1 MTLSKEHFED
11 LADECEN
18 VGPKSPDE
26 SKTID
31 WLVKPFL
38 DLLGYRTEKH
48 LLVEREYSVNPKDK
62 KSEKVDFA
70 ILNQKTGK
78 PLFFVEC
85 KALDTKLSESQ
96 RQIARY
102 FSQSRGS
109 DVHIYFHLLTDGSE
123 WQFYTDLQKP
133 NILDK
138 EPFHSLNVRSIQNQD
153 IELLKLFHRDNFSPE
168 NIKKFADDKIDR
180 EKVLRFVEEN
190 ILSPSQNFIEYVT
203 KEIFNTIGND
213 KCKFVKVNLPKI
225 TTVPDEDSV
234 PKECDEGQKCRK
246 IDNNLSKS
254 DLSVFNHTEIM
265 EYTYN
270 NKCEKPDRRKYITW
284 VDMYKTVIE
293 YLLKEEKDDKNR
305 ISFGEKLDILPYA
318 KRKPNG
324 HYKPI
329 LDSCELYTN
338 LTASN
343 KVKRL
348 IIALEHHE
356 WKFSL
361 EICTVKKRRK

>member
-1 MTLSKEHFED
+1 MTLRKNHFDTLANECKEIIKH
-11 LADECEN
+11 
-18 VGPKSPDE
+18 KSPDE
-26 SKTID
+26 PKTID

-38 DLLGYRTEKH
+38 ELLGYPPEKH

-70 ILNQKTGK
+70 ILNQNTGK

-85 KALDTKLSESQ
+85 KALHTKLSECQ

-109 DVHIYFHLLTDGSE
+109 DIHIYFHLLTDGSE

-138 EPFHSLNVRSIQNQD
+138 EPFHSLDVKNIQNVD
-153 IELLKLFHRDNFSPE
+153 IQLLKHFHKDNFSPE
-168 NIKKFADDKIDR
+168 NINKFADERTNR

-190 ILSPSQNFIEYVT
+190 ILSPSQGFINYVAKTIFGTNDDKCEFVKKNFPVLKIRSQT
-203 KEIFNTIGND
+203 PTNGND
-213 KCKFVKVNLPKI
+213 
-225 TTVPDEDSV
+225 
-234 PKECDEGQKCRK
+234 GQKCRK
-246 IDNNLSKS
+246 IDNNLIKS
-254 DLSVFNHTEIM
+254 NLSVFNHTEII

-270 NKCEKPDRRKYITW
+270 NKCEKPNGRKYITW
-284 VDMYKTVIE
+284 VDMYKKVVE
-293 YLLKEEKDDKNR
+293 YLLKEEKDDKKR
-305 ISFGEKLDILPYA
+305 ISFGKKLDIFPYA
-318 KRKPNG
+318 ERKPNG
-324 HYKPI
+324 NYKPI
-329 LDSCELYTN
+329 LDNCELYTN
-338 LTASN
+338 LTAEN

-361 EICTVKKRRK
+361 EICTDKKRRK